1 MLKIYGFANNSH
13 THTAAR
19 QLIPAMAR
27 VGLFLCAVAALLLL
41 LVSGTQ
47 ADDEVSDATYYC
59 EGRPLPGTVGCVY
72 CYCSQP
78 DACEYELRAE
88 GSSCWIRD
96 SRGSCSEQGV
106 CVPNEPPPPPDV
118 AFPQAACLL
127 SGECFPDPE
136 TEEDVQY
143 YIPDRPSWPTLPSFY
158 WDESLP
164 NIMPRNYFPSMWSG
178 ESREITM
185 SIIITIGQDETRTR
199 HDLVA
204 LDNAAEEEAKE
215 EEVYKPCTSADYFTV
230 AVVSTV
236 AGMAMGAVFT
246 AVVMAYG
253 VILVSC
259 ANKQQQ
265 QQHTYAMPIAV

>member
-1 MLKIYGFANNSH
+1 M
-13 THTAAR
+13 R
-19 QLIPAMAR
+19 QSIPTMAR
-27 VGLFLCAVAALLLL
+27 VGLFLCAVAALL

-88 GSSCWIRD
+88 GSSCWIRN
-96 SRGSCSEQGV
+96 SHGSCSEQGV
-106 CVPNEPPPPPDV
+106 CVPDEPPHSGVPKT
-118 AFPQAACLL
+118 
-127 SGECFPDPE
+127 SGECVPDPE
-136 TEEDVQY
+136 TEEEEEEVQY
-143 YIPDRPSWPTLPSFY
+143 HIPNWPLHHLPYF
-158 WDESLP
+158 WDDSSS

-178 ESREITM
+178 ESRDITM
-185 SIIITIGQDETRTR
+185 LISITIGQDETRTR

-236 AGMAMGAVFT
+236 GGMAMGAVFT

-253 VILVSC
+253 VLLFSC